1 MESVEPASK
10 HQHLSHNML
19 QAKANIGAARRDFQD
34 STTSV
39 STLPSSTTDE
49 RLQRHVLKID
59 ICPDSPKKTLKC
71 LLRNTVSIMSISQ
84 EQLATT
90 MGQKPF
96 EGNLSDDQKLVL
108 SVTETGTTCCIRNK
122 NEVKLSNGN
131 MRGKSFNGKCS
142 DDELIPK
149 VISNDIDSG
158 TCSDAEPPALPPKMN
173 RKKQHVLSESFCSD
187 TSSASSSDSAQ
198 NNEHLMSD
206 NPLMSPNLIRSIHKV
221 AKTDPIALLPTS
233 LLIDIRNRSVDFR
246 ESLDQDK
253 SSSDEQDEQESN
265 CSDLELCN
273 RNSIEEKLMNYYS
286 DDSFYRFHINENLS
300 YELDAYKMTH
310 DESDESFAGLKD
322 LRSGSSSTIR
332 SKNGT
337 IRGIKNR
344 VRSGISTFLQM
355 QQTTVKV
362 NQVRDSRCRATW
374 GALFC

>member
-1 MESVEPASK
+1 MKSVEPALK
-10 HQHLSHNML
+10 HQHRSHNML
-19 QAKANIGAARRDFQD
+19 QAKANIGVARRDFQD
-34 STTSV
+34 STASV
-39 STLPSSTTDE
+39 STLPSSTPDE

-59 ICPDSPKKTLKC
+59 ISPESPKKTVKC
-71 LLRNTVSIMSISQ
+71 LLRNNVSIMSISQ
-84 EQLATT
+84 EQSLCSEATT

-108 SVTETGTTCCIRNK
+108 SVTDSGTTCCIRSK

-142 DDELIPK
+142 PDEH
-149 VISNDIDSG
+149 IDSG
-158 TCSDAEPPALPPKMN
+158 TCSDAEITFFHPSSESPQPPALPPKMN

-206 NPLMSPNLIRSIHKV
+206 NHLVSPNLIRSIIEDHHKV

-246 ESLDQDK
+246 DSLDQDK

-273 RNSIEEKLMNYYS
+273 RNSIDEKLVMNYYS
-286 DDSFYRFHINENLS
+286 DDSFYKFHINENLS

-322 LRSGSSSTIR
+322 LRSGTSTIR

-362 NQVRDSRCRATW
+362 K
-374 GALFC
+374 